1 MKQEINE
8 YDMMDEVDDVPV
20 SPLLSIEKKNR
31 YGSVPGLDDEELAD
45 PDELEKQVYMEM
57 YGPVLRLPIKRK
69 QRWVTP
75 RMDEDGVVDFG
86 AFGTV
91 DFARKIPEFDKCRY
105 KAEKLAEERENVVI
119 MYNIVRERLP
129 GTAKNKVLKYL
140 DRGVIELDQIANE
153 DMRMLGQLFLRAKKL
168 RQEICD
174 IRKASLERREAKRN
188 RWMASLA

>member
-20 SPLLSIEKKNR
+20 SPLLSLEKKNR

-45 PDELEKQVYMEM
+45 PEELERQVYIEM
-57 YGPVLRLPIKRK
+57 FGPVLRLPIKRK
-69 QRWVTP
+69 HSWIRP
-75 RMDEDGVVDFG
+75 NIDEEGIDWG

-91 DFARKIPEFDKCRY
+91 DFSRLMPEFDKPRY
-105 KAEKLAEERENVVI
+105 KAEKLAEERENVVL
-119 MYNIVRERLP
+119 MYNIIRERLP

-153 DMRMLGQLFLRAKKL
+153 DMRMLGQLFLRAEKL
-168 RQEICD
+168 RQEIYELK
-174 IRKASLERREAKRN
+174 KASWERREAKRN